1 MTPITVYTAYI
12 CIFDVI
18 WMDKWKH
25 LFVRYCYLHLRRVVP
40 PAPGVLP
47 HRVIGHL
54 LLLEPVL
61 QGVDHGPWNKICLVL
76 KNPPHCKKRGGG
88 YGTNA
93 LELRQFCTEC
103 VWHWAGIIV
112 LIYPLLN
119 EVTPNLK
126 LKIPLTKDVYTKN
139 AYLDRKNKSMKRT
152 STDIVIMKVLKM

>member
-18 WMDKWKH
+18 WIDKWKH
-25 LFVRYCYLHLRRVVP
+25 LFVWYYYLHLGRVVP

-61 QGVDHGPWNKICLVL
+61 QGVDHGPWNKRCLFL
-76 KNPPHCKKRGGG
+76 KDPPHCKKRVEGGRVKCTWVKTIL
-88 YGTNA
+88 YRMCLDTEQA
-93 LELRQFCTEC
+93 LLY
-103 VWHWAGIIV
+103 WSIHYWGD
-112 LIYPLLN
+112 
-119 EVTPNLK
+119 LK
-126 LKIPLTKDVYTKN
+126 PKTPLTKTCIQKMP
-139 AYLDRKNKSMKRT
+139 KNKSMKWT